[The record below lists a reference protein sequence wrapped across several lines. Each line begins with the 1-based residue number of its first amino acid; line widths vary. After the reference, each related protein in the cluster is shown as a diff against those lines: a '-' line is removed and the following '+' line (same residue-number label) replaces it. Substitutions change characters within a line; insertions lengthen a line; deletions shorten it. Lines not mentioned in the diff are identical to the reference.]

1 MRDNCMRP
9 YLPIALLAL
18 LGAAGCVNAAGD
30 SAAGNTDVEASD
42 GDTHSV
48 NGSIHVPDGAKRG
61 ELTTVNGTIRV
72 GDDATVSGAHTVN
85 GDIRVGAHATTDSLH
100 TVNGSIT
107 LGAGAR
113 VNAALTTVNGSLA
126 LHDDAQVAG
135 VVKSVNG
142 NIALTAAHVAGGLE
156 TVNGNITLRGTSHI
170 DGGILVRKPEY
181 GLFHWETS
189 GPRIVIGPGASVAGS
204 LRFER
209 PVRLYVSDRATIGPV
224 TGATPIRFSGDEPS
238 S

>member
-1 MRDNCMRP
+1 MRR

-18 LGAAGCVNAAGD
+18 LGASGCVNAA
-30 SAAGNTDVEASD
+30 AGGADVEASD
-42 GDTHSV
+42 GNTDSV
-48 NGSIHVPDGAKRG
+48 NGSIHVPDGAKGG
-61 ELTTVNGTIRV
+61 ELTTVNGSIRV
-72 GDDATVSGAHTVN
+72 GDGATVSSAHTVN
-85 GDIRVGAHATTDSLH
+85 GDIRVGTRATTDALH

-107 LGAGAR
+107 LGAGAH
-113 VNAALTTVNGSLA
+113 VTATLTTVNGSLA

-135 VVKSVNG
+135 VVKTVNG

-156 TVNGNITLRGTSHI
+156 TVNGNITLRGSSHI
-170 DGGILVRKPEY
+170 DGGILVRKPEH
-181 GLFHWETS
+181 GLLHWESS
-189 GPRIVIGPGASVAGS
+189 GPRIVIGPGVSVAGS

>member
-1 MRDNCMRP
+1 MRR

-18 LGAAGCVNAAGD
+18 LGAAGCVNAAGE
-30 SAAGNTDVEASD
+30 SAAGHDDVEASD
-42 GDTHSV
+42 GATHSV
-48 NGSIHVPDGAKRG
+48 NGSIQVPDGAKRG
-61 ELTTVNGTIRV
+61 ELTTVNGSIRV
-72 GDDATVSGAHTVN
+72 GDDATVADAHTVN
-85 GDIRVGAHATTDSLH
+85 GDIRVGAHATTDALH

-113 VNAALTTVNGSLA
+113 VNAALTTVNGALA

-135 VVKSVNG
+135 MVKSVNG

-156 TVNGNITLRGTSHI
+156 TVNGDITLRGSSRI
-170 DGGILVRKPEY
+170 DGGILVRKPQFS
-181 GLFHWETS
+181 LFHWESS
-189 GPRIVIGPGASVAGS
+189 GPRVVIGPGVNVAGS

-224 TGATPIRFSGDEPS
+224 TGATPVHFSGDNPS
-238 S
+238 G